1 MRRIASDNGAPTARI
16 TATPRTGVVPL
27 TVNFDG
33 TASTD
38 PENRTLTYAWDL
50 DGDGAYDDSTAA
62 RPSFTYRS
70 PGTVTV
76 RLRVTD
82 PGGLI
87 GTTTQTITVGAPPTV
102 LDHARPRR
110 RGRSATRS
118 TSPPRASVLPR
129 AG

>member
-1 MRRIASDNGAPTARI
+1 M
-16 TATPRTGVVPL
+16 VPL

-38 PENRTLTYAWDL
+38 PENGTLTYAWDL

-82 PGGLI
+82 PGGLT
-87 GTTTQTITVGAPPTV
+87 GTTTDTITIGAPPTV
-102 LDHARPRR
+102 SITVPTTP
-110 RGRSATRS
+110 GPSATRS
-118 TSPPRASVLPR
+118 TSPPPPASPR